1 MKKKTVVIPD
11 VSCNHCVATIRAEVM
26 DIEGVKDV
34 KGDPSTKKITFDWSE
49 PATWEDIEAVLID
62 IGYPPED

>member
-11 VSCNHCVATIRAEVM
+11 VSCNHCVAAIRAEVM

-34 KGDPSTKKITFDWSE
+34 KGDPSTKKITFDWSK